1 MTNDNMTFT
10 SDFSSSGSNAAD
22 VIINGDVFRMDG
34 MIYQGNDS
42 RIFSAHSLQSGGDS
56 AFVIKC
62 LTCPKDGDVWRMAMR
77 EIEAG
82 NLLRRCPNVVPLR
95 GYSVIADRNQ
105 AEYQL
110 FLLFDRLQCLDNME
124 ISDTRVVLEICRDI
138 CRALAFMRKKGLM
151 HGDVKPRNIYSDGEK
166 WLLGDLG
173 SVCVAGEVPQYGSEG
188 YLSPE
193 AARGE
198 SCDIRADLYSL
209 GITVYKLLSGGRL
222 PFCDLPC
229 AEMSDSDVYLAIR
242 RRLSGEEIPPLPG
255 VNCQVNN
262 LLRKLCRFRREDR
275 FKKPSDAAEF
285 VQKLLLASF

>member
-1 MTNDNMTFT
+1 M
-10 SDFSSSGSNAAD
+10 
-22 VIINGDVFRMDG
+22 
-34 MIYQGNDS
+34 
-42 RIFSAHSLQSGGDS
+42 
-56 AFVIKC
+56 
-62 LTCPKDGDVWRMAMR
+62 
-77 EIEAG
+77 
-82 NLLRRCPNVVPLR
+82 
-95 GYSVIADRNQ
+95 
-105 AEYQL
+105 
-110 FLLFDRLQCLDNME
+110 
-124 ISDTRVVLEICRDI
+124 
-138 CRALAFMRKKGLM
+138 
-151 HGDVKPRNIYSDGEK
+151 
-166 WLLGDLG
+166 
-173 SVCVAGEVPQYGSEG
+173 PQHGSEG
-188 YLSPE
+188 YLTPE